1 MVPTLLF
8 GILSPGLL
16 LTLPAESRGFWLS
29 GTPPPSLLFPFEP
42 RCLTECTAG
51 QTSTRAIVAHT
62 IVFGAVLALVRS
74 LWPSKKATSK

>member
-1 MVPTLLF
+1 MNYDDSEEPIFNRNLVVPTLLF

-29 GTPPPSLLFPFEP
+29 
-42 RCLTECTAG
+42 G

-74 LWPSKKATSK
+74 LWPSKKTTSK